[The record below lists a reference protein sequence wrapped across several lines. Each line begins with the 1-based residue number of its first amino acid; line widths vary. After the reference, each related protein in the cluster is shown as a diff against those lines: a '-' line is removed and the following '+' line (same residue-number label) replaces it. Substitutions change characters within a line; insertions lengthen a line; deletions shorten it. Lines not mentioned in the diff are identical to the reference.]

1 MNSAKFNAML
11 KAARE
16 LLRLYHAGTE
26 TDPHVVRW
34 AQELTAAN
42 PTEKRR
48 PSPLRDTILAQ
59 FDGRDGLSREQIA
72 AGITGKTER
81 DIASALHDMSHREPR
96 YLWMHRH
103 KGHKCGRYYTSQAAR
118 DAAARDEHAALAAAL
133 ELAERRRQQKIAKVE
148 ANRVARAEK
157 RKAAK
162 PAQSAKQPKKPEPI
176 ELAPARKAFN
186 GAVATFKERP
196 TLTAPKTTN
205 ARVNPDQG
213 MPWAPKPKAE
223 TPSPTIDP
231 NDERIQRGTPYT
243 HDPRYQCAPNERPA
257 GAGFAAE
264 WARLRGAHA

>member
-1 MNSAKFNAML
+1 MNSAKFNAVL

-16 LLRLYHAGTE
+16 ILRLYHAGTE

-42 PTEKRR
+42 PALKRR

-59 FDGRDGLSREQIA
+59 FDGRDGLSRDEIA

-118 DAAARDEHAALAAAL
+118 DSAAKDEHAALAAAL
-133 ELAERRRQQKIAKVE
+133 ELAERKRQQKLAKVE

-157 RKAAK
+157 RKAAN
-162 PAQSAKQPKKPEPI
+162 PPIVPVKKADPI
-176 ELAPARKAFN
+176 ELTPARKAFN
-186 GAVATFKERP
+186 GAVSTFKAR
-196 TLTAPKTTN
+196 LTTPKTAN

-213 MPWAPKPKAE
+213 GAWAPKPKAQ

-231 NDERIQRGTPYT
+231 NDKRIQRGTPYT
-243 HDPRYQCAPNERPA
+243 HDARYQCAPNERPF
-257 GAGFAAE
+257 GAGFSAMPIGYSPVTGRP
-264 WARLRGAHA
+264 W